1 MNLFQLSNFPTF
13 QTFTAETIQFQAEA
27 AAVFL
32 LLLLSLFNCFAPI
45 QRCSFVWVG
54 LRWAD
59 CYLYFL
65 PVVSSR
71 FELISGA
78 EASVGWI
85 REAGG
90 RAGGRAGELRAGS
103 IDGAGVPSPPI
114 SQPRLLS
121 SFDYYRNYL
130 ISAGLIIVMD
140 ASEAKLKR
148 RRRKSWKNID
158 RN

>member
-90 RAGGRAGELRAGS
+90 RAGG
-103 IDGAGVPSPPI
+103 GVEGWLDRWRWRPLPAHLPAAVI
-114 SQPRLLS
+114 V
-121 SFDYYRNYL
+121 
-130 ISAGLIIVMD
+130 II
-140 ASEAKLKR
+140 
-148 RRRKSWKNID
+148 
-158 RN
+158 